1 MTTEQIIGLILA
13 LLIMGIG
20 TLGSMLPGM
29 PSTSLMLLAAVAHKL
44 WFGDAGVHWW
54 IMVLLVLLTAF
65 SMALDC
71 FAAIAGAKQFG
82 ASRRGSIGAI
92 CGMEA
97 GAVIGF
103 FFGGFGCLVGALAGP
118 FVGAALLERSASRPW
133 PDAWRAG
140 LGATIGVLARAIGK
154 VVVSLLIM
162 CIFTA
167 DVVLRSWN
175 Q

>member
-20 TLGSMLPGM
+20 TLRSILPGM

-65 SMALDC
+65 SMALDYLGP
-71 FAAIAGAKQFG
+71 IAGAKQFG

-92 CGMEA
+92 CGMVA

-103 FFGGFGCLVGALAGP
+103 LFGGFGCLVGALAGP

-140 LGATIGVLARAIGK
+140 LGATIGLLAGVIGK
-154 VVVSLLIM
+154 VILGLLM
-162 CIFTA
+162 MFIFTV
-167 DVVLRSWN
+167 DVVLRSWK
-175 Q
+175 